1 MKRHL
6 FVLFL
11 AGVLL
16 LAGCGEQNKKPQYEA
31 GEPVTVASA

>member
-11 AGVLL
+11 AGALL
-16 LAGCGEQNKKPQYEA
+16 LAGCGEQNEKPQYEA
-31 GEPVTVASA
+31 GEPVISASA

>member
-1 MKRHL
+1 MKRHV

-16 LAGCGEQNKKPQYEA
+16 LAGCGDQDKKPQYEA
-31 GEPVTVASA
+31 TEPVIAAGA

>member
-1 MKRHL
+1 MKRQL

-16 LAGCGEQNKKPQYEA
+16 LAGCGEQDKKPQYEA
-31 GEPVTVASA
+31 MEPVIAAGA

>member
-1 MKRHL
+1 MKRQL

-16 LAGCGEQNKKPQYEA
+16 LAGCGERDEKPQYEA
-31 GEPVTVASA
+31 MEPVIAAGA

>member
-31 GEPVTVASA
+31 GEPVIAAGA

>member
-11 AGVLL
+11 AGALL
-16 LAGCGEQNKKPQYEA
+16 LAGCGDQDKKPQYEA
-31 GEPVTVASA
+31 GEPVIAASV